1 MKATNTLKE
10 QLHSLIDS
18 IEDEQVLKVLN
29 DDIVP
34 FVINS
39 HVENKESPDDNLS
52 PEEIAELDAAYK
64 KMEAEDIATMTRF
77 REAMSKYRS
86 A

>member
-18 IEDEQVLKVLN
+18 IEDEQILKVLN

-39 HVENKESPDDNLS
+39 HVDNNETPDDNLS

-64 KMEAEDIATMTRF
+64 KMEA
-77 REAMSKYRS
+77 
-86 A
+86 